1 MTIFWRTSVT
11 ILTRRTLIAGS
22 AALAAAPAF
31 GQTFPNRPITLVV
44 PFAAGGSTDVVARII
59 AAKMSENMGAQVVV
73 ENRAGAGGG
82 VGAAAVAKAAPD
94 GYTILMGT
102 ISTHTLNPIMAKTKL
117 FDPVKDFAPVS
128 LLATIPNV
136 LVVHPSL
143 GVNNVQELI
152 ALLKKE
158 PGKHSYASS
167 GNGTPLHVSG
177 ELFKRM
183 TGTDMIHVPYRGGGP
198 AMNDLVGGQI
208 KVMFD
213 NLPPSVPHIR
223 AGTIKALG
231 VTVKKR
237 VEGFENIPTIAEQG
251 LPDYETYSWNG
262 FLAPA
267 GTPAPVIEK
276 LNAEANKAIADAG
289 VKTKLK
295 DISALT
301 VGSTPAELASFI
313 EKELKI
319 WEPVIR
325 GANITID

>member
-1 MTIFWRTSVT
+1 MVRMN
-11 ILTRRTLIAGS
+11 RRMMIAGT
-22 AALAAAPAF
+22 AALAASPAF
-31 GQTFPNRPITLVV
+31 GQSFPNRPITIVV
-44 PFAAGGSTDVVARII
+44 PFAAGGSTDVVARIV
-59 AAKMSENMGAQVVV
+59 AAKMSENMGVQVLV

-94 GYTILMGT
+94 GYTILMAT

-117 FDPVKDFAPVS
+117 FDPVKDFTPIS
-128 LLATIPNV
+128 LLVTVPNV

-198 AMNDLVGGQI
+198 AMNDLIGGQI
-208 KVMFD
+208 KIMFD

-223 AGTIKALG
+223 SGTIKALG

-262 FLAPA
+262 LLAPA
-267 GTPAPVIEK
+267 GTPAAVIEK
-276 LNAEANKAIADAG
+276 LNAEANKAIADPG
-289 VKTKLK
+289 VKAKLK
-295 DISALT
+295 DISAVT
-301 VGSTPAELASFI
+301 VGSTPAELAAFI
-313 EKELKI
+313 AKELTI